1 MNFITIRDMLSNIE
15 DMPYSFFYLPADHSS
30 WTLDTQGVFSLEDE
44 DILDD
49 DDSNLPK
56 QAIEEGWIPTLEKA
70 EIEDIISVANNEL
83 DNPTLEDLFSSFVF
97 YFKNDA
103 FLQYDDL

>member
-30 WTLDTQGVFSLEDE
+30 WTLNTQGVFSLE
-44 DILDD
+44 

-83 DNPTLEDLFSSFVF
+83 NNPTLEDLFSSFVF
-97 YFKNDA
+97 YFENDA
-103 FLQYDDL
+103 FLQYYDL

>member
-1 MNFITIRDMLSNIE
+1 MLSNIE

-30 WTLDTQGVFSLEDE
+30 WTLNTQGVFSLE
-44 DILDD
+44 

-83 DNPTLEDLFSSFVF
+83 NNPTLEDLFSSFVF
-97 YFKNDA
+97 YFENDA
-103 FLQYDDL
+103 FLQYYDL